1 MIEKLDYPSFN
12 PRGLIKIELFDEL
25 TGKKKEE
32 IKTHNFISI
41 GFKNHLMKLA
51 MKSLFTNYRN
61 TGGVNFYDNIKDP
74 FNCMYLTDAS
84 HSEQPNSEWLIKGRR
99 IGYAYTNGTYSGPST
114 MRGSYNATESFTRL
128 DQVRIVVDFP
138 THAANGSFQSIYFTY
153 DGSKFSNTSYFSK
166 FGVYVV
172 KVKKYGNYI
181 YALTNSSTSSSTF
194 NKYDLNYNLIETYNL
209 PESKTDFEIYNDYIY
224 FSSNSTSR
232 AVQRATLSNPTSLTT
247 IVTGYNAGGICFDV
261 AKNQFIVVSSTSNS
275 GSGRVSIHKYDI
287 NFNLLSTNETNYTNS
302 YNSIKTTYDNGDI
315 IIDDQILIGNDYLTF
330 AGIHECR
337 GIIDDEMVL
346 SDGAVIPKI
355 GISSRALLDSPV
367 TKTSN
372 STMKITY
379 DFILE

>member
-41 GFKNHLMKLA
+41 GFKNYLMKLA

-61 TGGVNFYDNIKDP
+61 TGGVNFYGNINDP

-84 HSEQPNSEWLIKGRR
+84 HSEQPNSEWLIKGRQ

-166 FGVYVV
+166 FGVSIV
-172 KVKKYGNYI
+172 KAKKYGNYI
-181 YALTNSSTSSSTF
+181 YALTNSMTTSDIF
-194 NKYDLNYNLIETYNL
+194 KKYDLNYNLIETYNL
-209 PESKTDFEIYNDYIY
+209 PENKSDFEIYNDYIY
-224 FSSNSTSR
+224 FSSDSKSR

-247 IVTGYNAGGICFDV
+247 IATDYYAGGICFDV
-261 AKNQFIVVSSTSNS
+261 AKNQFIVVSSSSNS
-275 GSGRVSIHKYDI
+275 SSGIVSIHKYDI
-287 NFNLLSTNETNYTNS
+287 NFNLLSTNKTNYTNS

-315 IIDDQILIGNDYLTF
+315 IINNRILIGNDYLTF

-372 STMKITY
+372 NTMKITY
-379 DFILE
+379 DFTLD